1 MYESLEKQIKV
12 LALLRHGKKP
22 SDIQKEMRIPD
33 STISYIRQNTPDNMS
48 RLIGLLRLAVESDAL
63 EKQQMQ
69 ELKTIVAK
77 LKS

>member
-12 LALLRHGKKP
+12 LALLRRGKKP
-22 SDIQKEMRIPD
+22 SDIQTEMRIPD
-33 STISYIRQNTPDNMS
+33 STISYIRQHSTDNVS
-48 RLIGLLRLAVESDAL
+48 RLIGLLRLAIESDVL

-69 ELKTIVAK
+69 ELKAIVAK